1 MAHPASR
8 LDDDRPPHWYAA
20 LIGLPATHHLA
31 LVEKLRA
38 GLPFKHLQKFA
49 ASIDLPWALVCPLV
63 GLSTRT
69 LERRRR
75 TGRLSTAESD
85 RLLATTRVVALALR
99 LFGEQRDRARSW
111 LLAPQRALGDATP
124 LELAATD
131 FGAREVEALIGRLE
145 HGVFA

>member
-1 MAHPASR
+1 MANPAPR
-8 LDDDRPPHWYAA
+8 LDEERPAHWYAA
-20 LIGLPATHHLA
+20 LIGLPATHHLT

-63 GLSTRT
+63 GLSART

-75 TGRLSTAESD
+75 SGRLSTAESD
-85 RLLATTRVVALALR
+85 RLLTTTRVVAMALR
-99 LFGEQRDRARSW
+99 LFGEQRDRARGW
-111 LLAPQRALGDATP
+111 LLAPQRAFGGATP

-131 FGAREVEALIGRLE
+131 LGAREVEALIGRLE